1 MYIYILVILASFL
14 YGIFLFRQDSRNF
27 FAGILLTFGS
37 LGFLFLLVMY
47 LSDRFDTIRL
57 LSILQFMQSYHY
69 L

>member
-1 MYIYILVILASFL
+1 FSNFSFFL